1 MNSDEI
7 YVKYLN
13 KDCKKLLFR
22 KAMIDGRLFLAITN
36 EKKVLAIK
44 SWEDTNMEMFSPGP
58 CLVLDKDG
66 NVLDG
71 KL

>member
-1 MNSDEI
+1 M
-7 YVKYLN
+7 
-13 KDCKKLLFR
+13 LFR

-66 NVLDG
+66 NVLEG

>member
-1 MNSDEI
+1 MKSDVI
-7 YVKYLN
+7 YVKYLD
-13 KDCKKLLFR
+13 KDCNKLLFR

>member
-1 MNSDEI
+1 MKSDGS
-7 YVKYLN
+7 YVKYLD
-13 KDCKKLLFR
+13 KDCNKLLFR

-66 NVLDG
+66 NVLEG

>member
-1 MNSDEI
+1 MKSDGI
-7 YVKYLN
+7 YVKFLD
-13 KDCKKLLFR
+13 KDCNKLLFR

-66 NVLDG
+66 NVLEG

>member
-1 MNSDEI
+1 MKSDGI
-7 YVKYLN
+7 YVKYLD
-13 KDCKKLLFR
+13 KDCNKLLFR
-22 KAMIDGRLFLAITN
+22 KAM
-36 EKKVLAIK
+36 IK

-66 NVLDG
+66 NVLEG

>member
-1 MNSDEI
+1 MKSDGI
-7 YVKYLN
+7 YVKYLD
-13 KDCKKLLFR
+13 KDCNKFLFR

-66 NVLDG
+66 NVLEG

>member
-1 MNSDEI
+1 MKSDGI
-7 YVKYLN
+7 YAKYLD
-13 KDCKKLLFR
+13 KDCNKLLFR

-66 NVLDG
+66 NVLEG

>member
-1 MNSDEI
+1 MKSDGI
-7 YVKYLN
+7 YVKYLD
-13 KDCKKLLFR
+13 KDFNKLLFR

-66 NVLDG
+66 NVLEG

>member
-1 MNSDEI
+1 MKSDGI
-7 YVKYLN
+7 YVKYLD
-13 KDCKKLLFR
+13 KDCNILLFR

-66 NVLDG
+66 NVLEG

>member
-1 MNSDEI
+1 
-7 YVKYLN
+7 
-13 KDCKKLLFR
+13 
-22 KAMIDGRLFLAITN
+22 MIDGRLFLAITN

-44 SWEDTNMEMFSPGP
+44 AWEDTNMEMFSPGS

>member
-1 MNSDEI
+1 MKSDGI
-7 YVKYLN
+7 YVTYLD
-13 KDCKKLLFR
+13 KDCNKLLFR

-66 NVLDG
+66 NVLEG